1 MDKCQI
7 IFKEDAQNIIVDLGG
22 RVAEELIFDDITTG
36 ASQDIKQATKTARDM
51 VTRYGMSEHVGLICY
66 TDDDDEVFIGRDLA
80 HTRSYGENVAALI
93 DSEVKRLIDE
103 AYAEAKKIITEHK
116 EILDSCATLLLA
128 HEKVTREEFED
139 MIANAQLL
147 EYTEYCGN
155 YYGTPKK
162 AVVDM
167 LEQGK
172 DVILKIE
179 IEGAANVK
187 KMFPEATLIFILP
200 PSMNELSRR
209 LHKRGT
215 EDEATIAKRLETAR
229 KELAFA
235 KNYDYAIVNG
245 DLDKAIDDFMAVISA
260 EKFTVKRNLDLI
272 KEIEG

>member
-1 MDKCQI
+1 MNKGILFVVSAPAGCGKDTILEQVLLRNDNLFYSVSATTRGMREGEKDGVSYF
-7 IFKEDAQNIIVDLGG
+7 FK
-22 RVAEELIFDDITTG
+22 
-36 ASQDIKQATKTARDM
+36 
-51 VTRYGMSEHVGLICY
+51 
-66 TDDDDEVFIGRDLA
+66 
-80 HTRSYGENVAALI
+80 
-93 DSEVKRLIDE
+93 
-103 AYAEAKKIITEHK
+103 
-116 EILDSCATLLLA
+116 
-128 HEKVTREEFED
+128 TREEIED

-272 KEIEG
+272 QENGG